1 MLLKNKFKKIIASL
15 AIVGII
21 GSVAPSMS
29 QAASYHI
36 KAISVAKSNLGVKYK
51 WGGITPKGF
60 DCSGLI
66 RYSYGKAGK
75 SLPRTAAD
83 MYKLSGKKVNGMSS
97 LAPGDIMFFA
107 PSKASKPT
115 HAAIYLGKGQMIHAA
130 TSKGVSTTSTS
141 NTYWKPKFI
150 GAKRL

>member
-1 MLLKNKFKKIIASL
+1 MFKNKFKKIIAAL
-15 AIVGII
+15 AVVAIVG
-21 GSVAPSMS
+21 SAAPSMS
-29 QAASYHI
+29 QAASYHT
-36 KAISVAKSNLGVKYK
+36 KAISVARANMGVKYK

-66 RYSYGKAGK
+66 KYSYGKAGK
-75 SLPRTAAD
+75 TLPRTAAD
-83 MYKLSGKKVNGMSS
+83 MYKSSGKKVNGMSS
-97 LAPGDIMFFA
+97 LAPGDIMFFG
-107 PSKASKPT
+107 PNKASKPT